1 MPQANGHY
9 PASMTV
15 TDTAH
20 RKISDGNRII
30 YQRLKQA
37 LSLGLRRQ
45 IFVAVCD
52 DLTLRNRLA
61 ARLHAELAISEGERR
76 NKSNRIHSSFLP
88 NPGSFQG
95 YPRLVSLNLNLS
107 QPHPIAQINRWLAKH
122 PPPDNNPPGF
132 QILGVELLTK
142 QPATVQG
149 LFLRSL
155 RGIERSLP
163 RLESSLLLWMPRP
176 WFRAIQQSAPEF
188 WRCHTGLFEFEG
200 EPTPVSEETWYP
212 SLQFSAPREQAAE
225 QETAVPQE
233 NLWHIL
239 NRDFAKYGDTRS
251 EKSVSGN
258 DFGKEEVEATPPG
271 EESQHPATNSLTD
284 ASPVQESEDKSDESA
299 FIHPSQSEAPHQA
312 IENLPQV
319 QSLQEIAQLQ
329 QQSCPPEALAE
340 AYLRLGNHY
349 RDLIELEQSNTSQEN
364 LIVAIQAYEQ
374 ALSWLEA
381 DSPLVP
387 DTLNDLGNLYWMLAR
402 YPSKVE
408 EMLVYLEQG
417 IQAYQTALTTFNPD
431 EAPHTYAMIQNNL
444 GAAYGEVARYRDA
457 AENLQYSIGAY
468 QEALRYRPSQ
478 MEPLKYAATHN
489 NLGTAYWHLAQQQ
502 QPVTNLQQAIA
513 SYTEALLYYNPEQE
527 SLSWAMLQ
535 NNIGTAYWNLAQYE
549 QPATYLKLAIE
560 AYLNGLKYRTPD
572 VVPAA
577 CAATHNNL
585 GTAYWHLAS
594 QVETKLEARQE
605 YLQSCITAY
614 ETAIALVHRLSQN
627 TPPVPVTFDASATYN
642 NLGLAHYQMA
652 TDKQFALAQGSL
664 LEHLE
669 AALHNHLQALR
680 GFSAQPD
687 AYASTL
693 SYIVQTIRAF
703 FRERGLQGQNLALS
717 KVPGKLLP
725 ELLRRL

>member
-1 MPQANGHY
+1 
-9 PASMTV
+9 
-15 TDTAH
+15 
-20 RKISDGNRII
+20 
-30 YQRLKQA
+30 
-37 LSLGLRRQ
+37 
-45 IFVAVCD
+45 
-52 DLTLRNRLA
+52 
-61 ARLHAELAISEGERR
+61 
-76 NKSNRIHSSFLP
+76 
-88 NPGSFQG
+88 G

-107 QPHPIAQINRWLAKH
+107 QPHPIAQMNRWLAKH
-122 PPPDNNPPGF
+122 PPLDNNPPGF

-200 EPTPVSEETWYP
+200 EPTPVSDIETWYT
-212 SLQFSAPREQAAE
+212 SLPVAPRQQAAE

-239 NRDFAKYGDTRS
+239 NRDFAKYGGTRS
-251 EKSVSGN
+251 ENPVSGN
-258 DFGKEEVEATPPG
+258 GSGKEEVEATPSA
-271 EESQHPATNSLTD
+271 EQSQQPATNSATN
-284 ASPVQESEDKSDESA
+284 ASPVQESEAESNESA
-299 FIHPSQSEAPHQA
+299 FIHPFDREA
-312 IENLPQV
+312 IEYLPQV
-319 QSLQEIAQLQ
+319 QSLQDIAQLQ
-329 QQSCPPEALAE
+329 QQSCPPEELAQ

-381 DSPLVP
+381 DSPLVA

-402 YPSKVE
+402 YPSKVG
-408 EMLVYLEQG
+408 EMLAYLEQG

-444 GAAYGEVARYRDA
+444 GAAYGDLARYRDA
-457 AENLQYSIGAY
+457 AENLQHSVQAY
-468 QEALRYRPSQ
+468 QEALRYRSSQ

-502 QPVTNLQQAIA
+502 QPVTHLQQAIA

-549 QPATYLKLAIE
+549 QPATYLKFAIE

-572 VVPAA
+572 VAPAA
-577 CAATHNNL
+577 CAATQNNL

-594 QVETKLEARQE
+594 QIETKPEARQE

-614 ETAIALVHRLSQN
+614 ETAIALVHRLSKN
-627 TPPVPVTFDASATYN
+627 TPPVPVTFDVSATYN

-652 TDKQFALAQGSL
+652 TDKQFVLAQGSL

-680 GFSAQPD
+680 GFNNQPD
-687 AYASTL
+687 AYESTL
-693 SYIVQTIRAF
+693 SYVVQTIRAF

-717 KVPGKLLP
+717 KVPGQLLP

>member
-1 MPQANGHY
+1 M
-9 PASMTV
+9 
-15 TDTAH
+15 
-20 RKISDGNRII
+20 
-30 YQRLKQA
+30 KQA

-61 ARLHAELAISEGERR
+61 ARLHAELAISEDARR
-76 NKSNRIHSSFLP
+76 NKSNRLHSSFLEHSS
-88 NPGSFQG
+88 SFQG

-107 QPHPIAQINRWLAKH
+107 QPHPIAQVNRWLAKH

-200 EPTPVSEETWYP
+200 EPTPVSDIETWYT
-212 SLQFSAPREQAAE
+212 SLPVAPRQQAAE

-239 NRDFAKYGDTRS
+239 DRDFAKYGGTRS
-251 EKSVSGN
+251 ENPVSGN
-258 DFGKEEVEATPPG
+258 DSGKEEVEATPSG
-271 EESQHPATNSLTD
+271 EPSQQPAANSATN
-284 ASPVQESEDKSDESA
+284 ASPVQESEEKSDESA
-299 FIHPSQSEAPHQA
+299 SIHPSDREA

-319 QSLQEIAQLQ
+319 QSLQDIAQLQ
-329 QQSCPPEALAE
+329 QQSCPPEELAQ

-381 DSPLVP
+381 DSPLVA

-408 EMLVYLEQG
+408 EMLAYLEQG

-457 AENLQYSIGAY
+457 AENLQHSIGAY
-468 QEALRYRPSQ
+468 QEALRYRFSQ

-502 QPVTNLQQAIA
+502 QPVTHLQQAIA

-572 VVPAA
+572 VAPAA
-577 CAATHNNL
+577 CAATQNNL

-594 QVETKLEARQE
+594 QVETKAAVRQE
-605 YLQSCITAY
+605 YLQLCITAY
-614 ETAIALVHRLSQN
+614 ETAIALVYRLSKN
-627 TPPVPVTFDASATYN
+627 TPPVPVTFDVSATYN

-652 TDKQFALAQGSL
+652 TDKQFVLAQGSL

-680 GFSAQPD
+680 GFSNQPD
-687 AYASTL
+687 AYESTL
-693 SYIVQTIRAF
+693 SYVVQTIRAF

-717 KVPGKLLP
+717 KVPGQLLP